1 MTNCIQVGIDIGGT
15 KMLAIARDTEIQ
27 ARSQIT
33 TGSNFSIADAEAE
46 IDRFI
51 HTLSTPPRSM
61 GIAIPGLVDRQGT
74 VIACDV
80 LPQLVGWQPSI
91 AFSQIWAIDVLNDA
105 EAALRQV
112 VSDLQPQTVVAVV
125 MVGTGIGAA
134 IYVNGRVLRG
144 ANGWAGELGSIPIGI
159 EGKTLD
165 AQASGAAILQQ
176 LGIDADRLST
186 LIATNDLTILRSIES
201 AGSALGMGL
210 ASLINLLNPESI
222 GLAGG
227 TLGWQGYLEAAMQS
241 AERYSLPDLWA
252 SCQIQPSPHGGD
264 LVALGASISSYTNLM
279 FTQSKI
285 LLGGT
290 HAEGTSARFHPQNP
304 KSKISPSLGVP

>member
-1 MTNCIQVGIDIGGT
+1 MTNRIQVGIDIGGT
-15 KMLAIARDTEIQ
+15 KMLAIARDSEIQ

-33 TGSNFSIADAEAE
+33 TCRDFSAADAEAE

-51 HTLSTPPRSM
+51 QTLSTPPRSI

-80 LPQLVGWQPSI
+80 LPQLVGWQPSL
-91 AFSQIWAIDVLNDA
+91 AFSAICPIDVLNDA

-112 VSDLQPQTVVAVV
+112 VSDLKPQTVAAVV

-134 IYVNGRVLRG
+134 IYVNGMVLQG
-144 ANGWAGELGSIPIGI
+144 ANGWAGELGSIPMGI

-176 LGIDADRLST
+176 LGIDVDRLST
-186 LIATNDLTILRSIES
+186 LIVAKDRSVIRAIEQ
-201 AGSALGMGL
+201 AGSVLGMGL
-210 ASLINLLNPESI
+210 ATLINLLNPESI
-222 GLAGG
+222 VLAGG
-227 TLGWQGYLEAAMQS
+227 TLRWQGYLEAAIRS

-252 SCQIQPSPHGGD
+252 GCQVQPSPHGGD
-264 LVALGASISSYTNLM
+264 LVALGASIDTLD
-279 FTQSKI
+279 
-285 LLGGT
+285 L
-290 HAEGTSARFHPQNP
+290 
-304 KSKISPSLGVP
+304 

>member
-1 MTNCIQVGIDIGGT
+1 MTTPLQVGIDIGGT

-33 TGSNFSIADAEAE
+33 TGRDFSAANAEAA
-46 IDRFI
+46 IDQFI
-51 HTLSTPPRSM
+51 QTLSTPPRSM

-80 LPQLVGWQPSI
+80 LPNLVGWQPSLACSAI
-91 AFSQIWAIDVLNDA
+91 CPIDVLNDA
-105 EAALRQV
+105 EAALKQV
-112 VSDLQPQTVVAVV
+112 VSDLKPQTVAAVV

-144 ANGWAGELGSIPIGI
+144 AHGWAGELGSIPIGV

-176 LGIDADRLST
+176 LGIDADQLNT
-186 LIATNDLTILRSIES
+186 FVAANDRNALDLIES

-210 ASLINLLNPESI
+210 ATLINLLNPESI
-222 GLAGG
+222 VLAGG
-227 TLGWQGYLEAAMQS
+227 TFRWQGYLEAAMQS
-241 AERYSLPDLWA
+241 AERCSLPDLWA
-252 SCQIQPSPHGGD
+252 GCRIQPSPHGVD
-264 LVALGASISSYTNLM
+264 LVALGASIDRLHLQKLTDAID
-279 FTQSKI
+279 Q
-285 LLGGT
+285 LLG
-290 HAEGTSARFHPQNP
+290 
-304 KSKISPSLGVP
+304 L